1 MKDHITKRHPAAL
14 PPGFQATAEDDEG
27 KAERAIKPLSIALGV
42 FGGIAALAALL
53 IAMQV
58 IGRHLRRRRQESEV
72 LRALGADRTTLATDA
87 LIGVVG
93 AVAVGSLLA
102 VGVAVALSPLS
113 PLWPD
118 SALLPDPRES
128 LSTGPFSAVGS
139 GSSSSALFLAPSGSP
154 YRNSPGVVARRQR
167 LATKTR
173 LCCAATAM
181 LDLPAPAAIGL
192 RFALQPGSET
202 DAVPMRSAIV
212 GAALAVIVL
221 IATVTFGASL
231 DHLVSTP
238 RLYGWNWSYALSGG
252 DGGGGGDIPGTA
264 GGHACWPTTTTSRH
278 IRASTLSISS
288 STARTSR

>member
-1 MKDHITKRHPAAL
+1 MSMQAVLCGYFTPALTHELLSCCVNYTETAIKVANPDEVAGIKDLITKARRI
-14 PPGFQATAEDDEG
+14 PPGFQATGEDDEG

-72 LRALGADRTTLATDA
+72 LRALGADRTTLASDA

-113 PLWPD
+113 PLARFGPFTR
-118 SALLPDPRES
+118 PRES

-154 YRNSPGVVARRQR
+154 YPTPP
-167 LATKTR
+167 L
-173 LCCAATAM
+173 
-181 LDLPAPAAIGL
+181 
-192 RFALQPGSET
+192 LQPVEGGWQPRV
-202 DAVPMRSAIV
+202 DAASQRPNARSA
-212 GAALAVIVL
+212 
-221 IATVTFGASL
+221 S
-231 DHLVSTP
+231 
-238 RLYGWNWSYALSGG
+238 SG
-252 DGGGGGDIPGTA
+252 
-264 GGHACWPTTTTSRH
+264 RH
-278 IRASTLSISS
+278 RPPLCPP
-288 STARTSR
+288 ARN